1 MDPILF
7 PALALIGF
15 TVLVGFIHT
24 YVSISIM
31 NPNKEFKDGIPLAP
45 YESSPENLKLIKNNI
60 KNLFEFPVLFYVLI
74 GIIFLNNFSDTIF
87 LVLTWSY
94 FAFRALHSYV
104 HIFMRNTN
112 IRGMLWIFTQ
122 LILLIIFIK
131 LILIEFL

>member
-31 NPNKEFKDGIPLAP
+31 NLNKEFKDGIPLAP

-87 LVLTWSY
+87 LVLAWSY

-112 IRGMLWIFTQ
+112 VRGMLWIFTQ

-131 LILIEFL
+131 LILLLFL

>member
-1 MDPILF
+1 MF

-24 YVSISIM
+24 YVSIGIM

-87 LVLTWSY
+87 LVLAWSY
-94 FAFRALHSYV
+94 FAIRALHSYV

-131 LILIEFL
+131 LILVLFL